1 MGLDTHAAV
10 KTLTAAGAS
19 EDIAVAVVDVAQA
32 AAADHGREL
41 VTRADLH
48 AEIAA
53 LEARLAW
60 RLITAGDAIAGIAV
74 AAIVTSTVATLRVLG
89 CDPVGR
95 RYSPGRARKE
105 LRGGV
110 R

>member
-1 MGLDTHAAV
+1 MSP
-10 KTLTAAGAS
+10 KRP
-19 EDIAVAVVDVAQA
+19 

-60 RLITAGDAIAGIAV
+60 RLITAGVAIAGITV
-74 AAIVTSTVATLRVLG
+74 AAIVVTLTVAALRVL
-89 CDPVGR
+89 
-95 RYSPGRARKE
+95 S
-105 LRGGV
+105 
-110 R
+110 